1 MSLKDILL
9 EDLKTAMKNNDT
21 IAKNTI
27 QLVRA
32 NVLNEEIVKQ
42 EPLTDREVE
51 DIVMREK
58 KKRIEA
64 QAQFEKA
71 QRKELVDRTIKE
83 IAVLDKYLPQQM
95 SEYDLTIAMK
105 EIIEQEEIT
114 QKDIGKLIRLTKEKY
129 GNAVDGRMVSNI
141 AKQLL
146 EQN

>member
-1 MSLKDILL
+1 MSLKDRLY
-9 EDLKTAMKNNDT
+9 EDLKTAMKNNDD

-27 QLVRA
+27 QYVRA
-32 NVLNEEIVKQ
+32 MILNAEKDKQ
-42 EPLTDREVE
+42 ESLVDKEVE
-51 DIVMREK
+51 DIIVREK

-64 QAQFEKA
+64 QAQFERA
-71 QRKELVDRTIKE
+71 QRKDLLDRTIKE

-105 EIIEQEEIT
+105 EIIEQESIT
-114 QKDIGKLIRLTKEKY
+114 QKEIGKLIRLTKEKY

-146 EQN
+146 QS

>member
-1 MSLKDILL
+1 MSLKDRLY
-9 EDLKTAMKNNDT
+9 EDLKTAMKNNDD

-27 QLVRA
+27 QYVRA
-32 NVLNEEIVKQ
+32 MILNAEKDKQ
-42 EPLTDREVE
+42 ESLVDKEVE
-51 DIVMREK
+51 DIIVREK

-71 QRKELVDRTIKE
+71 QRKDLLDRTIKE

-105 EIIEQEEIT
+105 EIIEQESIT
-114 QKDIGKLIRLTKEKY
+114 QKEIGKLIRLTKEKY

-146 EQN
+146 QN